1 MDQPPGFVDTDGPD
15 YVCKLHKAVNGLK
28 QAPRAW
34 CKELISFLLNLGFVN
49 SLADTSLFIHRQ
61 GSQVI
66 YLLIYVDDILI
77 TSNTKSGIARV
88 LVLLAQRFSV
98 KDAEDL
104 NYFLGIEAHRT
115 QQGLHLS
122 QRKYILDLLHKYDMT
137 NAKPVTTPMA
147 SSPKLHLHDGV
158 RLSDPTKYRRLIGN
172 LQYLQFTRLDIAY
185 AVNKLSQFMHM
196 PTEYH
201 WQAAKR
207 ILRYLAGTPTHG
219 IFYSATN
226 KLTLHAYSDADWAGD
241 SDDYISTNAYIVY
254 LGKHPIFWTSK
265 KQNGVARSSTEA
277 EYRSVANTA
286 SELNWICNVL
296 TELGISLSAPP
307 VVYCDNVGAT
317 FFYANPVFHSRMKHI
332 AIDNHFVRNQVQK
345 RALRVAH
352 VNTRNQLADAL
363 TKPLTRARFMDLR
376 SKIGARS
383 LAPS

>member
-1 MDQPPGFVDTDGPD
+1 MDQPPGFVDADRPD
-15 YVCKLHKAVNGLK
+15 YVCKLNKAVYGLK

-34 CKELISFLLNLGFVN
+34 YNELSAFLLSLGFVN
-49 SLADTSLFIHRQ
+49 SLADTSLFVLHR
-61 GSQVI
+61 GSEFI

-77 TSNTKSGIARV
+77 TGNTSSGIAKI
-88 LVLLAQRFSV
+88 LALLADRFSV

-147 SSPKLHLHDGV
+147 STPKLHLHSGTP
-158 RLSDPTKYRRLIGN
+158 LADPTKYRRLIGS

-196 PTEYH
+196 PTEDH

-219 IFYSATN
+219 IYFSASN
-226 KLTLHAYSDADWAGD
+226 KLVLHAYSDADWAGD
-241 SDDYISTNAYIVY
+241 SDDYISTNSYIVY
-254 LGKHPIFWTSK
+254 LGRHPISWTSR
-265 KQNGVARSSTEA
+265 KQSGVARSSTEA
-277 EYRSVANTA
+277 AYRAVANAA
-286 SELNWICNVL
+286 SELTWICNVL
-296 TELGISLSAPP
+296 SKLGITLLSPP

-317 FFYANPVFHSRMKHI
+317 FLCANPVFHSRMKHI
-332 AIDNHFVRNQVQK
+332 AIDYHFVRNQVQNG
-345 RALRVAH
+345 ALRVAH
-352 VNTRNQLADAL
+352 VNTRDQLADAL
-363 TKPLTRARFMDLR
+363 TKPLTRARFMELIG
-376 SKIGARS
+376 KIGVRPRT
-383 LAPS
+383 PS